1 LAAGDSKQNSYASPG
16 MHSSTVLCPWGHQA
30 IELCV
35 HRELIISVAEG
46 AYIISLTP
54 VRLKDEARGGRLEG
68 LTPGASRTLNKAV
81 NLVSHGL
88 EHLFTDGFT
97 ASISMRER
105 ELEGVTY

>member
-1 LAAGDSKQNSYASPG
+1 MAAGDSKQNSYASPG